1 MQWPVWI
8 PYPQSWL
15 RTFGL
20 MLWLSLIARI
30 TLFWGRGIG
39 FIAGAI
45 SGHMELLIIAGLV
58 ALIIPFVAL
67 TYLHHLLWGKPSCH
81 RPSWLAGRASFN
93 EGAYALIVVFWASV
107 ISLAFTLPLVDWEYV
122 LNNYESTSFEG
133 SYYNHI
139 VLGNVF
145 GAAWIASAAYIY
157 HIRHLLRKRRKP
169 SQCSQLVTPRS
180 SQPKVDEIDVELNQ
194 LRGQLGLHKMKTPKR
209 SNPKSNK

>member
-1 MQWPVWI
+1 MQWPAWI

-20 MLWLSLIARI
+20 ILWLSLIARI
-30 TLFWGRGIG
+30 TLFWGGGIG
-39 FIAGAI
+39 FIASAL

-81 RPSWLAGRASFN
+81 RPSWLPGLASFN
-93 EGAYALIVVFWASV
+93 EGACALIVVFWATV
-107 ISLAFTLPLVDWEYV
+107 ISLALTLPFVEWEYV
-122 LNNYESTSFEG
+122 LNNYDSASLEED
-133 SYYNHI
+133 YYNI
-139 VLGNVF
+139 LGNVL
-145 GAAWIASAAYIY
+145 GAVWITSAAYIY

-169 SQCSQLVTPRS
+169 PQSAQSVTPQS
-180 SQPKVDEIDVELNQ
+180 KQPKVDDVDVELNQ
-194 LRGQLGLHKMKTPKR
+194 LRAQMGLHKMKTPKR